1 VNTTFFFAKRYL
13 LARKSHNLIN
23 IITWISVLGVG
34 VGAFALIVVLSV
46 FNGFEKVISTMIS
59 QLSAD
64 LVIEPASGK
73 TIQLDTFP
81 MEKILALDATRG
93 VVKIV
98 EEDALFRYGNRQH
111 VGVLR
116 GVSEGYEALTA
127 MDSIT
132 IQGSLILEYSGQHYA
147 MLGSGVAWYLD
158 INPRNPAA
166 LLQVLVPSR
175 GNPSVMQF
183 EQAFNQDAISISGIY
198 SSQQEMD
205 ATHVIVPYDWAAKLM
220 EYEGMATSIDVFA
233 KSKTSIKE
241 FKQKIKQISGSD
253 FLVKDQFEQQETLY
267 QIMRS
272 EKWAI
277 YIILTFILIMATFN
291 VIGSLSMLIVDK
303 RKDINILKY
312 LGADQIF
319 LRRLFL
325 AEGLMI
331 SVLGGIIGLLA
342 GIILV
347 LAQERFGLLK
357 LGGELG
363 AFVID
368 VYPVQLVWQ
377 DVMMVFLTVM
387 VVGGLSAVFTVYKA
401 LKRIKTLRLME

>member
-1 VNTTFFFAKRYL
+1 MNTTFFFAKRYL

-81 MEKILALDATRG
+81 MEQILALDATRG

-241 FKQKIKQISGSD
+241 FKQEIKQISGSD

>member
-1 VNTTFFFAKRYL
+1 MNTTFFFAKRYL

-64 LVIEPASGK
+64 LVIEPANGK

-81 MEKILALDATRG
+81 MEQILALDATRG

-166 LLQVLVPSR
+166 LLQVLVPLR

>member
-1 VNTTFFFAKRYL
+1 
-13 LARKSHNLIN
+13 
-23 IITWISVLGVG
+23 ITWISVVGVG

-46 FNGFEKVISTMIS
+46 FNGFEKVISTMVG

-81 MEKILALDATRG
+81 MERILALDATRG
-93 VVKIV
+93 IVKIV
-98 EEDALFRYGNRQH
+98 EEDALFRYGSRQN

-116 GVSEGYEALTA
+116 GVSEGYEAFTA
-127 MDSIT
+127 MDSII
-132 IQGSLILEYSGQHYA
+132 IQGNLMLEYKGQHFA

-166 LLQVLVPSR
+166 LLSVLVPSR

-183 EQAFNQDAISISGIY
+183 EQAFNQNTIGVSGIF
-198 SSQQEMD
+198 SSQQEID
-205 ATHVIVPYDWAAKLM
+205 ASHVIVPYDWAASLM
-220 EYEGMATSIDVFA
+220 EYEGMATSIDVFVRQGMSVRDF
-233 KSKTSIKE
+233 KKE
-241 FKQKIKQISGSD
+241 IKQIVGSE
-253 FLVKDQFEQQETLY
+253 FLVKDQYEQQETLY
-267 QIMRS
+267 RIMRS

-312 LGADQIF
+312 LGADQTF
-319 LRRLFL
+319 LKRLFL
-325 AEGLMI
+325 TEGLMI
-331 SVLGGIIGLLA
+331 SVLGGIIGLLG
-342 GIILV
+342 GILLV
-347 LAQERFGLLK
+347 LIQEHFGLLK
-357 LGGELG
+357 LGSEAG

-368 VYPVQLVWQ
+368 AYPVQLVWQ
-377 DVMMVFLTVM
+377 EVLMVFLTVLA
-387 VVGGLSAVFTVYKA
+387 VGGLSAVFTVYKA

>member
-73 TIQLDTFP
+73 TIQLNTFP
-81 MEKILALDATRG
+81 MEQILALDATRG

-98 EEDALFRYGNRQH
+98 EEDALFRYGSRQH

-132 IQGSLILEYSGQHYA
+132 IQGSLLLEYSGQHYA

-205 ATHVIVPYDWAAKLM
+205 ATHVIVPYGWAASLM

-233 KSKTSIKE
+233 KNKTSIKE
-241 FKQKIKQISGSD
+241 FKVEIKQIIGSG

-267 QIMRS
+267 HIMRS

-312 LGADQIF
+312 LGADQVF
-319 LRRLFL
+319 LKRLFL

-331 SVLGGIIGLLA
+331 SVLGGVIGLLA

-347 LAQERFGLLK
+347 LAQEHFGLLK

>member
-1 VNTTFFFAKRYL
+1 MNTTFFFAKRYL

-81 MEKILALDATRG
+81 MEQILALDATRG

-241 FKQKIKQISGSD
+241 FKQKI
-253 FLVKDQFEQQETLY
+253 
-267 QIMRS
+267 
-272 EKWAI
+272 
-277 YIILTFILIMATFN
+277 
-291 VIGSLSMLIVDK
+291 
-303 RKDINILKY
+303 
-312 LGADQIF
+312 
-319 LRRLFL
+319 
-325 AEGLMI
+325 
-331 SVLGGIIGLLA
+331 
-342 GIILV
+342 
-347 LAQERFGLLK
+347 
-357 LGGELG
+357 
-363 AFVID
+363 
-368 VYPVQLVWQ
+368 
-377 DVMMVFLTVM
+377 
-387 VVGGLSAVFTVYKA
+387 
-401 LKRIKTLRLME
+401 

>member
-1 VNTTFFFAKRYL
+1 MNTTYFFAKRYL

-23 IITWISVLGVG
+23 IITWISVVGVG

-46 FNGFEKVISTMIS
+46 FNGFEKVISTMVG

-81 MEKILALDATRG
+81 MERILALDATRG
-93 VVKIV
+93 IVKIV
-98 EEDALFRYGNRQH
+98 EEDALFRYGSRQN

-116 GVSEGYEALTA
+116 GVSEGYEAFTA
-127 MDSIT
+127 MDSII
-132 IQGSLILEYSGQHYA
+132 IQGNLMLEYKGQHFA

-166 LLQVLVPSR
+166 LLSVLVPSR

-183 EQAFNQDAISISGIY
+183 EQAFNQNTIGVSGIF
-198 SSQQEMD
+198 SSQQEID
-205 ATHVIVPYDWAAKLM
+205 ASHVIVPYDWAASLM
-220 EYEGMATSIDVFA
+220 EYEGMATSIDVFVRQGMSVRDF
-233 KSKTSIKE
+233 KKE
-241 FKQKIKQISGSD
+241 IKQIVGSE
-253 FLVKDQFEQQETLY
+253 FLVKDQYEQQETLY
-267 QIMRS
+267 RIMRS

-312 LGADQIF
+312 LGADQTF
-319 LRRLFL
+319 LKRLFL
-325 AEGLMI
+325 TEGLMI
-331 SVLGGIIGLLA
+331 SVLGGIIGLLG
-342 GIILV
+342 GILLV
-347 LAQERFGLLK
+347 LIQEHFGLLK
-357 LGGELG
+357 LGSEAG

-368 VYPVQLVWQ
+368 AYPVQLVWQ
-377 DVMMVFLTVM
+377 EVLMVFLTVLA
-387 VVGGLSAVFTVYKA
+387 VGGLSAVFTVYKA

>member
-1 VNTTFFFAKRYL
+1 MNTTFFFAKRYL

-64 LVIEPASGK
+64 LVIEPANGK

-81 MEKILALDATRG
+81 MEQILALDATRG

-241 FKQKIKQISGSD
+241 FKQEIKQISGSD

>member
-1 VNTTFFFAKRYL
+1 M
-13 LARKSHNLIN
+13 
-23 IITWISVLGVG
+23 
-34 VGAFALIVVLSV
+34 GAFALIVVLSV
-46 FNGFEKVISTMIS
+46 FNGFEKVISTMVG
-59 QLSAD
+59 QLSAE

-81 MEKILALDATRG
+81 MERILALEATRG
-93 VVKIV
+93 IVKIV
-98 EEDALFRYGNRQH
+98 EEDALFRYGSRQH

-116 GVSEGYEALTA
+116 GVSESYEAFTA
-127 MDSIT
+127 MDSII
-132 IQGSLILEYSGQHYA
+132 IQGNLMLEYKGQHFA

-166 LLQVLVPSR
+166 LLSVLVPSR

-183 EQAFNQDAISISGIY
+183 EQAFNQNTIGISGIF

-205 ATHVIVPYDWAAKLM
+205 ASHVIVPYDWAASLM
-220 EYEGMATSIDVFA
+220 EYEGMATSIDVFVRQGMSVRDF
-233 KSKTSIKE
+233 KKE
-241 FKQKIKQISGSD
+241 IKQIVGSE
-253 FLVKDQFEQQETLY
+253 FLVKDQYEQQETLY
-267 QIMRS
+267 RIMRS

-312 LGADQIF
+312 LGADQTF
-319 LRRLFL
+319 LKRLFL
-325 AEGLMI
+325 TEGLMI
-331 SVLGGIIGLLA
+331 SVLGGIIGLLG
-342 GIILV
+342 GILLV
-347 LAQERFGLLK
+347 LVQEHFGLLK
-357 LGGELG
+357 LGSEAG

-368 VYPVQLVWQ
+368 AYPVQLVWQ
-377 DVMMVFLTVM
+377 EVLMVFLTVLA
-387 VVGGLSAVFTVYKA
+387 VGGLSAVFTVYKA

>member
-1 VNTTFFFAKRYL
+1 MNTTFFFAKRYL

-81 MEKILALDATRG
+81 MEQILALDATRG

-166 LLQVLVPSR
+166 LLQVLVPLR

>member
-81 MEKILALDATRG
+81 MEQILALDATRG

>member
-1 VNTTFFFAKRYL
+1 MNTTFFFAKRYL

-81 MEKILALDATRG
+81 MEQILALDATRG

-291 VIGSLSMLIVDK
+291 VIGSFSMLIVDK

>member
-1 VNTTFFFAKRYL
+1 MNTTFFFAKRYL

-81 MEKILALDATRG
+81 MEQILALDATRG

>member
-1 VNTTFFFAKRYL
+1 MNTTFFFAKRYL

>member
-1 VNTTFFFAKRYL
+1 M
-13 LARKSHNLIN
+13 
-23 IITWISVLGVG
+23 VG
-34 VGAFALIVVLSV
+34 
-46 FNGFEKVISTMIS
+46 

-81 MEKILALDATRG
+81 MERILALDATRG
-93 VVKIV
+93 IVKIV
-98 EEDALFRYGNRQH
+98 EEDALFRYGSRQN

-116 GVSEGYEALTA
+116 GVSEGYEAFTA
-127 MDSIT
+127 MDSII
-132 IQGSLILEYSGQHYA
+132 IQGNLMLEYKGQHFA

-166 LLQVLVPSR
+166 LLSVLVPSR

-183 EQAFNQDAISISGIY
+183 EQAFNQNTIGVSGIF
-198 SSQQEMD
+198 SSQQEID
-205 ATHVIVPYDWAAKLM
+205 ASHVIVPYDWAASLM
-220 EYEGMATSIDVFA
+220 EYEGMATSIDVFVRQGMSVRDF
-233 KSKTSIKE
+233 KKE
-241 FKQKIKQISGSD
+241 IKQIVGSE
-253 FLVKDQFEQQETLY
+253 FLVKDQYEQQETLY
-267 QIMRS
+267 RIMRS

-312 LGADQIF
+312 LGADQTF
-319 LRRLFL
+319 LKRLFL
-325 AEGLMI
+325 TEGLMI
-331 SVLGGIIGLLA
+331 SVLGGIIGLLG
-342 GIILV
+342 GILLV
-347 LAQERFGLLK
+347 LIQEHFGLLK
-357 LGGELG
+357 LGSEAG

-368 VYPVQLVWQ
+368 AYPVQLVWQ
-377 DVMMVFLTVM
+377 EVLMVFLTVLA
-387 VVGGLSAVFTVYKA
+387 VGGLSAVFTVYKA

>member
-1 VNTTFFFAKRYL
+1 MNTTFFFAKRYL

-73 TIQLDTFP
+73 TIQLNTFP
-81 MEKILALDATRG
+81 MEQILALDATRG

-98 EEDALFRYGNRQH
+98 EEDALFRYGSRQH

-132 IQGSLILEYSGQHYA
+132 IQGSLLLEYSGQHYA

-205 ATHVIVPYDWAAKLM
+205 ATHVIVPYGWAASLM

-233 KSKTSIKE
+233 KNKTSIKE
-241 FKQKIKQISGSD
+241 FKVEIKQIIGSG

-267 QIMRS
+267 HIMRS

-312 LGADQIF
+312 LGADQVF
-319 LRRLFL
+319 LKRLFL

-331 SVLGGIIGLLA
+331 SVLGGVIGLLA

-347 LAQERFGLLK
+347 LAQEHFGLLK